1 MSQIRFRLHI
11 TSPLPADLGHI
22 PMAPEIDFAALMA
35 AAGATGVLDP
45 NSIEIRGRHSG
56 GLVEYALGEDLL
68 YGAQGRI
75 EWVITD
81 PACRTYD
88 ISFRTVER
96 RPPLAVRHRVP
107 QIGVGDLRRYNAGVP
122 RPIVLHGAARLV
134 DLTGDG
140 GADLVGCWNYYHRPG
155 WPISG
160 VVCYPRAAADFCFG
174 EMIRLRYVEAR
185 GAEEL
190 LHFPGTYVCVDVADV
205 DGDGLV
211 DLVFAEQ
218 GSGAV
223 RFFLNTGERD
233 EGGWPI
239 FVRDAAVEVQK
250 YWHAATAR
258 VRGTAVF
265 SGGRLYRFAC
275 HTGRFGAGW

>member
-11 TSPLPADLGHI
+11 TSPLLAGLGHI

-45 NSIEIRGRHSG
+45 NSIEIRDRHSG

-107 QIGVGDLRRYNAGVP
+107 QIGVGDLLRYNAGVP
-122 RPIVLHGAARLV
+122 RPIVLHGGAAQLV

-140 GADLVGCWNYYHRPG
+140 RADLVGCWNYYHRPD

-160 VVCYPRAAADFCFG
+160 VVCYPRAAGDFCFG
-174 EMIRLRYVEAR
+174 EMIRASS
-185 GAEEL
+185 
-190 LHFPGTYVCVDVADV
+190 PGRITVA
-205 DGDGLV
+205 GC
-211 DLVFAEQ
+211 APC
-218 GSGAV
+218 
-223 RFFLNTGERD
+223 RTGYA
-233 EGGWPI
+233 GG
-239 FVRDAAVEVQK
+239 F
-250 YWHAATAR
+250 AAT
-258 VRGTAVF
+258 RGFSRDGVF
-265 SGGRLYRFAC
+265 RLRARFALC
-275 HTGRFGAGW
+275 TAATSRVACSRCLLE